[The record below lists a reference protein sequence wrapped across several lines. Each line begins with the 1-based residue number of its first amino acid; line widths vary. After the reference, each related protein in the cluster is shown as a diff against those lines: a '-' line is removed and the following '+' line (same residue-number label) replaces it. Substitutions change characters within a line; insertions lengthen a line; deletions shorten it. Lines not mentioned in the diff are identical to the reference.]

1 MATFVERK
9 KSMAETQPLP
19 NILVADDHAIIRT
32 GIKYL
37 LKMHFN
43 LQVTQETDSCSDL
56 MDQLKSQPFTH
67 VILDMQLGD
76 CNVIDILGKI
86 RTQYPQLII
95 LIYSMA
101 PVEIF
106 GKRLINM
113 GVSGFLSKQENETEV
128 VKALQLILQRRQYLS
143 PALQQLLNQKKQ
155 PANNQNNPFDDLSE
169 REISVVNYLLKGY
182 RVKEISNM
190 LDIKL
195 STVATYKARIFEKL
209 GVTNKMDM
217 KRLAEIYH
225 FGDDLM

>member
-1 MATFVERK
+1 
-9 KSMAETQPLP
+9 
-19 NILVADDHAIIRT
+19 
-32 GIKYL
+32 
-37 LKMHFN
+37 
-43 LQVTQETDSCSDL
+43 
-56 MDQLKSQPFTH
+56 
-67 VILDMQLGD
+67 
-76 CNVIDILGKI
+76 
-86 RTQYPQLII
+86 
-95 LIYSMA
+95 MA

-143 PALQQLLNQKKQ
+143 PAMQELLNQKKQ
-155 PANNQNNPFDDLSE
+155 PSNNPNNPFDDLSE
-169 REISVVNYLLKGY
+169 REISVANYLLKGY